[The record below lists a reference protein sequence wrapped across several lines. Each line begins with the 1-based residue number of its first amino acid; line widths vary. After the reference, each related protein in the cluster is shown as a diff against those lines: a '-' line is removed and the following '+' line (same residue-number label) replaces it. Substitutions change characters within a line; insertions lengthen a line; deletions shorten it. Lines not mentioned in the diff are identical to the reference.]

1 MIYVNPVVRGSNRDG
16 YVIASFVCDDVSEL
30 PAINYLGSDKLL
42 DMGCTAHVIGMGDY
56 EMKSTGAWVLREP
69 TVRVFDAYTKSEV
82 DGFVS
87 GLNARVDDVEDEQS
101 NQLDYIRRLVDEG
114 AKNLLEMTQ
123 TQTSI
128 TRTSGN
134 SSVTATYDKSSGT
147 ITLTGQHYTGDST
160 LIFEFYSGASTDTKV
175 LPAGSYHM
183 NGVPTG
189 GSTSTYRAALTSIS
203 GTTDTGSGANFTLT
217 EPHYAAYRI
226 FVSGDCTFNGDIF
239 TPMICRIEDWNISE
253 KFVPYTPTLHELYEM
268 VRGYHP

>member
-1 MIYVNPVVRGSNRDG
+1 MIYVNPIVRASNRAG

-30 PAINYLGSDKLL
+30 PAISYLGSDKLL

-56 EMKSTGAWVLREP
+56 EMKSTGVWVLREP

-87 GLNARVDDVEDEQS
+87 GLNARIDDVEDEQS
-101 NQLDYIRRLVDEG
+101 NQLDYIRQLVDEG

-147 ITLTGQHYTGDST
+147 VTLTGQHYAGDST
-160 LIFEFYSGASTDTKV
+160 LIFEFYSGASADTKV

-183 NGVPTG
+183 NGVPAG
-189 GSTSTYRAALTSIS
+189 GSTSTYRAALNSIS
-203 GTTDTGSGANFTLT
+203 GTTDTGSGVNFTLT

-226 FVSGDCTFNGDIF
+226 LVSGDCTFNGDVF
-239 TPMICRIEDWNISE
+239 FPMICTQKDWEASE
-253 KFVPYTPTLHELYEM
+253 NTVPYTPTLHELYEM
-268 VRGYHP
+268 IRRYHP